1 VTSLSLQYAVVGPE
15 SRLADDAAWSY
26 DGGGLADLR
35 SICICICTVVHVP
48 TVCVNNSAAVFRLA
62 VSSMPRILVPKR

>member
-35 SICICICTVVHVP
+35 WICIRICTVVHVP
-48 TVCVNNSAAVFRLA
+48 TVCV
-62 VSSMPRILVPKR
+62 